1 MNKFNNIKTM
11 GFDSKYEHQRYL
23 ELKEMERL
31 RIIENLET
39 QPKFILQERHQYVD
53 EHGKVK
59 YLREI
64 TYTPDFV
71 YNEGR
76 RLIAEDAK
84 GFATEVFK
92 IKRKLFMAK
101 YPQYTFRISYQKD
114 NSIKRRTKKWVKSQD
129 T

>member
-1 MNKFNNIKTM
+1 M
-11 GFDSKYEHQRYL
+11 GFDSKYEYQRYL
-23 ELKEMERL
+23 ELKNMEDL
-31 RIIENLET
+31 GLIKNLET
-39 QPKFILQERHQYVD
+39 KIKFVLQQRHQYVD
-53 EHGKVK
+53 EDGKVK

-92 IKRKLFMAK
+92 IKRKIFMAK
-101 YPQYTFRISYQKD
+101 YPQYTFRTTYQKD
-114 NSIKRRTKKWVKSQD
+114 NSVKRRTKKWIKSQD